1 MARQDA
7 KKRIFMLVSLTL
19 FGSSTLFGALRLL
32 SASATQP
39 VSQDP
44 PISETAALAEQAK
57 GYESVLQR
65 EPNNQVAL
73 EGLAQTRLQM
83 QDKKGAILPLEK
95 LVKLN
100 PDRSDYANLLAQV
113 KQQANSQ

>member
-39 VSQDP
+39 APNDP
-44 PISETAALAEQAK
+44 PISAAAALEEQAK
-57 GYESVLQR
+57 GYEAVLQR

-73 EGLAQTRLQM
+73 EGLAQTRLQL
-83 QDKKGAILPLEK
+83 QDSKGAILPLEK

-100 PDRSDYANLLAQV
+100 PGRSDYASLLAQI
-113 KQQANSQ
+113 KQEANPQ